1 MKVISNGEIEC
12 REKSLVADFGNVLDK
27 VIERNDYY
35 EKQMFA
41 NVDFSKAQKDGDV
54 EEGERMGCI
63 DGLELFVAKHVCPKS
78 ASEYAARMVKYSKC
92 TPACLIVA
100 LIYLRRTGV
109 LHFGGG
115 GIATAAD
122 GMKDGCTSCGGEQ
135 RKRYL
140 TSYTIQRLLIT
151 SVRMS
156 TFLDPSRH
164 FSSLMFV
171 TMYQVPT
178 GFDTGEGRCCKN
190 VP

>member
-1 MKVISNGEIEC
+1 MISNGEFEC
-12 REKSLVADFGNVLDK
+12 RKKSLVADFGNVLDK

-41 NVDFSKAQKDGDV
+41 NVDFSKAKNDGDV

-63 DGLELFVAKHVCPKS
+63 DGLELFVAKDVCPKS
-78 ASEYAARMVKYSKC
+78 ASEYAARMVKYSNC

-115 GIATAAD
+115 GIETAAD
-122 GMKDGCTSCGGEQ
+122 GMKDGCTSSGGEQ

-140 TSYTIQRLLIT
+140 TSYTMQRLLIT
-151 SVRMS
+151 AVRMS
-156 TFLDPSRH
+156 TFLDPSH
-164 FSSLMFV
+164 L
-171 TMYQVPT
+171 
-178 GFDTGEGRCCKN
+178 
-190 VP
+190 